1 MNTEKFTYFIGE
13 NAQGKTNVIE
23 SIYVLAIAKSHRTTN
38 DKELI
43 RWKFKLKTL
52 QNQKQAFMSN
62 QNNTFQ
68 IMWKGAVPIFQKKY
82 FISFS
87 LPVLI
92 NNLSTNLSVIYIYHF

>member
-1 MNTEKFTYFIGE
+1 M
-13 NAQGKTNVIE
+13 
-23 SIYVLAIAKSHRTTN
+23 AKSHRTTN

-43 RWKFKLKTL
+43 CWEFKLKTL

-68 IMWKGAVPIFQKKY
+68 IMWKGAVSIFQKKY
-82 FISFS
+82 FLYLLG